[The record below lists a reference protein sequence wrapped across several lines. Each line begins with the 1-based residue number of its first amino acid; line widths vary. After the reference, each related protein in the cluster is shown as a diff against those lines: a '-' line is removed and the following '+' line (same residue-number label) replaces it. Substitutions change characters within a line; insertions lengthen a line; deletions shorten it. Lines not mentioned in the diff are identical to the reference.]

1 MTKAERIIAAYY
13 CGDYKTPGK
22 HCEFCPYGYG
32 YLDDSGDSTFWW
44 CDDDKIESDVIDLL
58 SVLIGSKRVNKLKE
72 MVKEQLNV
80 SR

>member
-13 CGDYKTPGK
+13 CDNPGN

-32 YLDDSGDSTFWW
+32 YLDDSGDSAFWW
-44 CDDDKIESDVIDLL
+44 CNDDKIESDAIDLL
-58 SVLIGSKRVNKLKE
+58 SVLIGSKRVNELKE